1 MEKLAYDFLKKLNAS
16 RMPQGEVYAFLG
28 LSEPNPNHPVIRC
41 LLKEK
46 MIRESALY
54 REPDGEGGFYV
65 RDPFFEIL
73 PHGIEALEDKRNRQT
88 QRLVTLGIDL
98 AKAATAFL

>member
-1 MEKLAYDFLKKLNAS
+1 MEKLAYDLLKNLNAS

-28 LSEPNPNHPVIRC
+28 LAEPNPNHPVIRC

-46 MIRESALY
+46 MIRESALH

-73 PHGIEALEDKRNRQT
+73 PRGREALEDKRNRQT
-88 QRLVTLGIDL
+88 QRLVTLGIGIT
-98 AKAATAFL
+98 KAAAEHL

>member
-1 MEKLAYDFLKKLNAS
+1 MDKLAYDLLKKLNVN
-16 RMPQGEVYAFLG
+16 RMPQSEVYSFLG
-28 LSEPNPNHPVIRC
+28 LAEPNPNHPVIRC

-46 MIRESALY
+46 MIRASALH

-73 PHGIEALEDKRNRQT
+73 PHGREVLEDERNRQT
-88 QRLVTLGIDL
+88 QRLVTLGIGI
-98 AKAATAFL
+98 AKAAAEHL